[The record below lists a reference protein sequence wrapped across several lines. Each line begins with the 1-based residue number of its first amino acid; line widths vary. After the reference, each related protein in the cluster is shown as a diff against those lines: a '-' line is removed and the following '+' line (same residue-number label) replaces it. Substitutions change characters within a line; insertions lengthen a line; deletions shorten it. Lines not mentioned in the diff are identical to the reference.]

1 MRLSRV
7 AAVSAALV
15 FALDGT
21 AAADPAAPPASRLGE
36 LLEKGPSAR
45 RELLD
50 AVRLAKGA
58 GDPNGAVPLIEALIA
73 LADGRV
79 LEASEYARQAADAA
93 AIDFGDRERARAD
106 LAAGRTPAPAPVRS
120 RAVRELVE
128 VLIAWGQ
135 EWEWRGRAEKAKSGY
150 GAAAGLASHL
160 SETALSLEE
169 ALFFANARYR
179 AHHHLAGQALRAG
192 DDAEFAAQA
201 ASAAKAHAA
210 RTALAAAPE
219 PAAREEWERLVES
232 GPGACVRETPDPP
245 EDAVKGLLEARKLF
259 SGRSPSALLLPALDD
274 RLGTRSLPLRWDAAM
289 ALVPH
294 LKDVTPALRTWL
306 RTTEHPTVGLALLA
320 RAGEEVEVRE
330 EDLDDPWAAR
340 ACTDEN
346 ALERAFER
354 LPRARRVA
362 VAFRLNDLRREDE
375 LDLGR

>member
-1 MRLSRV
+1 MV
-7 AAVSAALV
+7 
-15 FALDGT
+15 
-21 AAADPAAPPASRLGE
+21 
-36 LLEKGPSAR
+36 EKGPAAR

-58 GDPNGAVPLIEALIA
+58 GDPNGAVPLVEALIA

-106 LAAGRTPAPAPVRS
+106 LAAGRIPAPAPVRS

-128 VLIAWGQ
+128 VLLAWGQ
-135 EWEWRGRAEKAKSGY
+135 EWEWRGRAERARSAY
-150 GAAAGLASHL
+150 GAAGGLASHL
-160 SETALSLEE
+160 SETALSLDE

-179 AHHHLAGQALRAG
+179 AHHHLAGLSLRAG

-219 PAAREEWERLVES
+219 PSTREEWDRLVES
-232 GPGACVRETPDPP
+232 GPQACIRESPEPP
-245 EDAVKGLLEARKLF
+245 EDAVKGLLEARKMF
-259 SGRSPSALLLPALDD
+259 SGKSPSALLLPALDD
-274 RLGTRSLPLRWDAAM
+274 RLGARSLPLRWDAAM
-289 ALVPH
+289 ALLPH
-294 LKDVTPALRTWL
+294 LKDVAPALRTWL
-306 RTTEHPTVGLALLA
+306 KTTEHPTVGLALLA
-320 RAGEEVEVRE
+320 RAGEKVDVRE

-354 LPRARRVA
+354 LPKARRVA